1 MFVLLVLAVAV
12 CGYGALF
19 RYVPVA
25 YADYSSL
32 VATASLTG
40 IASDTQTI
48 AVWIVGI
55 LCTICALGI
64 LYKIFSH

>member
-1 MFVLLVLAVAV
+1 MFVLLLAVAV
-12 CGYGALF
+12 CAYGALF
-19 RYVPVA
+19 RFVPVA
-25 YADYSSL
+25 YADYASL
-32 VATASLTG
+32 VPTGALTG
-40 IASDTQTI
+40 IANDTQTI